1 MLTGLNPQIGVPL
14 EVTLAADADIIFPD
28 VSDWAKY
35 YDGIPKRRRAQL
47 GTLGNKLTEQ
57 GFFEID
63 QLTRD
68 RISHSD
74 LAQCLGIGVGIA
86 ALIVRYAEED
96 VARVRVGT
104 FDMDLV

>member
-1 MLTGLNPQIGVPL
+1 M
-14 EVTLAADADIIFPD
+14 F
-28 VSDWAKY
+28 SWS
-35 YDGIPKRRRAQL
+35 RARVANIVRHS
-47 GTLGNKLTEQ
+47 TLGNKLTEQ

-86 ALIVRYAEED
+86 ALIVRYVEED
-96 VARVRVGT
+96 VARVRAGT
-104 FDMDLV
+104 FDMDSV